1 MFCPECGTW
10 NRASA
15 AACTRCEGLLPEVVS
30 APFEQPDAEL
40 SKLRRATGS
49 RYRVIRRLGGGGMAD
64 VYFAE
69 QARLARRVVIKVL
82 HAHLG
87 KDPEIAERFQR
98 EAEAAA
104 QLCHPHICPILDY
117 GEIDGIVY
125 TVMPYFD
132 GGSLADK
139 VQKQGSVD
147 ALLVAA
153 AAAQVACGLDYAHRR
168 GIVHRDVKPDN
179 VLFDEDGNAA
189 ITDFGIAT
197 ARFHGR
203 LTASGRAMGTPHYMS
218 PEQAMGK
225 LVDGRSD
232 IYAIG
237 ILLYESLVGFPP
249 FDGADAFS
257 VSYKQVHET
266 PVVPTEVSSRVPMA
280 ISDIVMRCL
289 AKAPGDRYARGY
301 DLADAL
307 IGFLKSGGGESA
319 DAYRAAV
326 TARRSGGVAPPA

>member
-15 AACTRCEGLLPEVVS
+15 AACTRCEVGLPEVVS
-30 APFEQPDAEL
+30 APFERPDEEI
-40 SKLRRATGS
+40 SKLRRATGN
-49 RYRVIRRLGGGGMAD
+49 RYRVVRRLGGGGMAD

-87 KDPEIAERFQR
+87 KDPEIAERFRR
-98 EAEAAA
+98 EAESAA

-117 GEIDGIVY
+117 GEVDGVVY
-125 TVMPYFD
+125 TVMPYLE

-139 VQKQGSVD
+139 VQKYGSVD
-147 ALLVAA
+147 PVLVAA
-153 AAAQVACGLDYAHRR
+153 AAAQVACGLDYAHRH

-179 VLFDEDGNAA
+179 VLFDEDGNAI

-225 LVDGRSD
+225 LIDGRSD
-232 IYAIG
+232 VYAMG
-237 ILLYESLVGFPP
+237 IMLYESLAGFPP
-249 FDGADAFS
+249 FDGADSFS
-257 VSYKQVHET
+257 VGYKQVHEK
-266 PVVPTEVSSRVPMA
+266 PVALDQVNKHIPATLSA
-280 ISDIVMRCL
+280 IVMRCL
-289 AKAPGDRYARGY
+289 EKNPGERYARAF
-301 DLADAL
+301 DLADSL
-307 IGFLKSGGGESA
+307 IAFLASA
-319 DAYRAAV
+319 PN
-326 TARRSGGVAPPA
+326 AREQHRMARGTRLAKGA

>member
-15 AACTRCEGLLPEVVS
+15 ATCTRCDMALPDVVS
-30 APFEQPDAEL
+30 APFEQPDAEI
-40 SKLRRATGS
+40 SKLRRAPGS

-69 QARLARRVVIKVL
+69 QALLARRVVIKVL

-87 KDPEIAERFQR
+87 KDPEIAERFRR

-104 QLCHPHICPILDY
+104 SLCHPHICPILDY
-117 GEIDGIVY
+117 GDVDGIVY
-125 TVMPYFD
+125 TVMPYYE

-139 VQKQGSVD
+139 VQKNGNVD
-147 ALLVAA
+147 MALVAA

-179 VLFDEDGNAA
+179 VLFDEDGNAI

-225 LVDGRSD
+225 LIDGRSD
-232 IYAIG
+232 VYAVG
-237 ILLYESLVGFPP
+237 ILLYESLLGFPP
-249 FDGADAFS
+249 FDGEDAFS
-257 VSYKQVHET
+257 VGYKQVHEK
-266 PVVPTEVSSRVPMA
+266 PVALHEANKRVSSTLSA
-280 ISDIVMRCL
+280 IVMKCL
-289 AKAPGDRYARGY
+289 EKNPSDRYPRGC

-307 IGFLKSGGGESA
+307 IAYLGSAAGGR
-319 DAYRAAV
+319 DYQRL
-326 TARRSGGVAPPA
+326 ARVARLAKGA

>member
-1 MFCPECGTW
+1 M
-10 NRASA
+10 A
-15 AACTRCEGLLPEVVS
+15 LPDVVS
-30 APFEQPDAEL
+30 APFEQPDAEI

-69 QARLARRVVIKVL
+69 QALLARRVVIKVL

-87 KDPEIAERFQR
+87 KDPEIAERFRR

-104 QLCHPHICPILDY
+104 QLCHPHICPILDC
-117 GEIDGIVY
+117 GDVDGIVY
-125 TVMPYFD
+125 TVMPYYE

-139 VQKQGSVD
+139 VQKHGNVD
-147 ALLVAA
+147 MPLVAA
-153 AAAQVACGLDYAHRR
+153 AAAQVACGLDFAHRR

-179 VLFDEDGNAA
+179 VLFDEDGNAI

-225 LVDGRSD
+225 LIDGRSD
-232 IYAIG
+232 VYAMG
-237 ILLYESLVGFPP
+237 IMLYESLAGYPP
-249 FDGADAFS
+249 FDGADSFS
-257 VSYKQVHET
+257 VGYKQVHEK
-266 PVVPTEVSSRVPMA
+266 PVALDEANKRVPA
-280 ISDIVMRCL
+280 PLSAIVMRCL
-289 AKAPGDRYARGY
+289 EKSPSDRYARGFE
-301 DLADAL
+301 LADAL
-307 IGFLKSGGGESA
+307 IGYLSSSA
-319 DAYRAAV
+319 NSREYLRL
-326 TARRSGGVAPPA
+326 ARSARLAKGA

>member
-15 AACTRCEGLLPEVVS
+15 AACTRCNDPLPEVVA
-30 APFEQPDAEL
+30 APFEQPDAEI

-64 VYFAE
+64 VYLAE
-69 QARLARRVVIKVL
+69 QALLARRVVVKVL

-87 KDPEIAERFQR
+87 KDPEIAERFRR
-98 EAEAAA
+98 EAESAA

-117 GEIDGIVY
+117 GEVDGIVY
-125 TVMPYFD
+125 TVMPYYD

-139 VQKQGSVD
+139 VQKQGNVD
-147 ALLVAA
+147 ALLVGA
-153 AAAQVACGLDYAHRR
+153 AAAQIASGLDYAHRH

-179 VLFDEDGNAA
+179 VLFDEDGNAI

-225 LVDGRSD
+225 LIDGRSD
-232 IYAIG
+232 VYAMG
-237 ILLYESLVGFPP
+237 IMLYESLAGYPP
-249 FDGADAFS
+249 FDGADSFS
-257 VSYKQVHET
+257 VGYKQVHEK
-266 PVVPTEVSSRVPMA
+266 PVPLDEANKRVPA
-280 ISDIVMRCL
+280 ALSAIVMRCL
-289 AKAPGDRYARGY
+289 EKNPADRYSRGY
-301 DLADAL
+301 ELADAL
-307 IGFLKSGGGESA
+307 ITFLASSPNAKEF
-319 DAYRAAV
+319 
-326 TARRSGGVAPPA
+326 ARLARVARLAKGA

>member
-15 AACTRCEGLLPEVVS
+15 ATCTRCNDPLPEVVA
-30 APFEQPDAEL
+30 APFEQPDAEI

-64 VYFAE
+64 VYLAQ
-69 QARLARRVVIKVL
+69 QALLARRVVVKVL

-87 KDPEIAERFQR
+87 KDPEIAERFRR
-98 EAEAAA
+98 EAESAA

-117 GEIDGIVY
+117 GEVDGIVY
-125 TVMPYFD
+125 TVMPYYD

-139 VQKQGSVD
+139 VQKQGNVD

-153 AAAQVACGLDYAHRR
+153 AAAQVASGLDYAHRH

-179 VLFDEDGNAA
+179 VLFDEDGNAI

-225 LVDGRSD
+225 LIDGRSD
-232 IYAIG
+232 VYAMG
-237 ILLYESLVGFPP
+237 IMLYESLAGYPP
-249 FDGADAFS
+249 FDGADSFS
-257 VSYKQVHET
+257 VGYKQVHEK
-266 PVVPTEVSSRVPMA
+266 PVPLDEANKRVPG
-280 ISDIVMRCL
+280 SLSTIVMRCL
-289 AKAPGDRYARGY
+289 EKNPADRYSRGY
-301 DLADAL
+301 ELADAL
-307 IGFLKSGGGESA
+307 ITFLASSPNAKEF
-319 DAYRAAV
+319 
-326 TARRSGGVAPPA
+326 ARLARVARLAKGA